1 MVVSKNYL
9 QESRRHICIVGK
21 FFVSRDQESRI
32 IDNLTFANAADKF
45 QFPLYSY
52 EKEIELDG
60 MALKLPGFKLPKEVG
75 ESDNFNELR
84 FPRIFDEF
92 SGEARNKFDGS
103 SDTRDNR
110 AEFIGGRL
118 FVELLNALDD
128 ALPFSH
134 PNFDKLI
141 SAAFIDY
148 IEWKQRTEDGS
159 TLILEMSLTDFV
171 EHPVVNQ
178 RIVSFI
184 RNAPEDLETRKGFSI
199 TFERAAREA
208 EKQMGGFDFGSL
220 DTKPDNGNDS
230 YLNILSRHLD
240 EFQRWLNDCNTRP
253 YIPHSDLFLSGV
265 SSWTIPSHA
274 RFDEYEA
281 GPIEYVRDSFRKFY
295 DANTRI
301 QEILECGPLL
311 SLMGYWALRRFGSNS
326 DAMARTI
333 GKQYYSILN
342 PRARES
348 NFFSDADAES
358 LSRDVEQDLSKKTRR
373 DKDKVAEQAVAD
385 AIARRAMQVVRH
397 KIQWKSKY
405 GAEDLFK
412 LLNDLHV
419 RLMALLTKGLKE
431 KLAETDALAEKFC
444 EAFMIYQKEIRSNKD
459 LSSSNLKS
467 KLEEAL
473 GKETYRQSGSWL
485 DDLCEAAA
493 KEDLQ
498 VEEIAEQFRNKFRER
513 ITEELSLLSNQF
525 IDQQSEEIDRASKD
539 AEIAHK
545 SVLGALRPNS
555 EGVPEA
561 APGGSLGVYDLE
573 QSREERKGQGAAEEY
588 HEVQV
593 SERSLTRTA
602 ELAGILI
609 EKLDSEQKESG
620 KVKERQT
627 ASEGPENVSENAG
640 WKPGLSKALGMVK
653 DSKDSHDYAG
663 QLTEL
668 RETLKTIPKD
678 QWDTKEMGPLPSEY
692 AEQQWDMQ
700 DGMSRLLNENDTNL
714 ILDTNFAGERG
725 IFRALLAGKYLYA
738 LPEGKSLLSLEDR
751 SLVVQLLVR
760 MVQFVGASAEWESPN
775 IIQGA
780 AGTRAR
786 REKLARTKEIIG
798 EEGNSQQG
806 KSAEVTTPSGVEK
819 IPWKDIFPV
828 PPNSGRDGIQ
838 KLTRCVEGCVQT
850 ARAMVRAADE
860 LEEREGLLKL
870 LKALRDSGKE
880 GWVTIVNE
888 TLEEHRNL
896 PISKQRILAVPVNA
910 DFEPPSVCY
919 ITRQAAPPNS
929 MQTNIEPLLE
939 SLFDD
944 VHEDEPEEKQR
955 PLGERKH
962 YRYLKNKSVKF
973 GIPVL
978 VGPGLVQK
986 ASENSC
992 RKLPVLDIDGSDT
1005 WQAVMC
1011 LSGLSSDSGKV
1022 RFWND
1027 PILESRQ
1034 AIFHARALA
1043 FKSKM
1048 ANKISSERP
1057 LGAAWCDVLV
1067 GNEALA
1073 QQFWSRVASWALSA
1087 RFNDDQQA
1095 DNIHM
1100 GKAVNAALVDLAK
1113 TYGLWYEDYPGKRRQ
1128 DTKGDLVGKFLP
1140 RFHIDS
1146 ENEDTDPFEIPINDS
1161 AWNQINPSNM
1171 FVGSP
1176 LEDKEKRIPIGGL
1189 HELFER
1195 I

>member
-1 MVVSKNYL
+1 MAVAKNYL
-9 QESRRHICIVGK
+9 EKSRRHICIVGK

-32 IDNLTFANAADKF
+32 IDNLTFADAADKF
-45 QFPLYSY
+45 RFPLYSY
-52 EKEIELDG
+52 EKEIELDS
-60 MALKLPGFKLPKEVG
+60 MALKLPGFKLPREVDN
-75 ESDNFNELR
+75 SDNFNELR

-92 SGEARNKFDGS
+92 SDDAKNEFDGS
-103 SDTRDNR
+103 PDSRDNR
-110 AEFIGGRL
+110 AEFIGGQL
-118 FVELLNALDD
+118 FIELLNALDD

-148 IEWKQRTEDGS
+148 IEWKQRTGDKN
-159 TLILEMSLTDFV
+159 TLILEMSLADFV

-184 RNAPEDLETRKGFSI
+184 RNAPEEVEVRKGFLI
-199 TFERAAREA
+199 TFKRAAREA
-208 EKQMGGFDFGSL
+208 EKQIGGFDFGSL
-220 DTKPDNGNDS
+220 DAKPDNGDDS
-230 YLNILSRHLD
+230 YLDILSGYLD

-274 RFDEYEA
+274 QADEYEA
-281 GPIEYVRDSFRKFY
+281 GPIEYVRDLFRKFY

-311 SLMGYWALRRFGSNS
+311 SLIGYWALRRFGSNS
-326 DAMARTI
+326 DAMARTM
-333 GKQYYSILN
+333 GKKYYSISN

-358 LSRDVEQDLSKKTRR
+358 LSRDVEQDLSIKTRR

-385 AIARRAMQVVRH
+385 AIARRAMQVVRN

-412 LLNDLHV
+412 LLNELHV

-431 KLAETDALAEKFC
+431 KLAEADALAEKFC
-444 EAFMIYQKEIRSNKD
+444 EAFMIYQKEVRSNKD
-459 LSSSNLKS
+459 LNSSNLKS

-473 GKETYRQSGSWL
+473 GKDTYRQSSSWL
-485 DDLCEAAA
+485 DELCEEAA

-539 AEIAHK
+539 AEVAHK
-545 SVLGALRPNS
+545 SVLQALRPNS

-573 QSREERKGQGAAEEY
+573 QSREEKKGKGALEEY
-588 HEVQV
+588 REIEA
-593 SERSLTRTA
+593 SRRSLARTA
-602 ELAGILI
+602 ELANVLI
-609 EKLDSEQKESG
+609 EKLDSEQKELS
-620 KVKERQT
+620 KVNEFQT
-627 ASEGPENVSENAG
+627 ASEGPENVSKNAD
-640 WKPGLSKALGMVK
+640 WKQSLSEALSVGR
-653 DSKDSHDYAG
+653 DSEDSDEYSIH
-663 QLTEL
+663 LTKLE
-668 RETLKTIPKD
+668 ETLETVPEN
-678 QWDTKEMGPLPSEY
+678 QWDTGEMGPLPSEY
-692 AEQQWDMQ
+692 AEQHWDMQ

-714 ILDTNFAGERG
+714 ILDTTFAGERG

-760 MVQFVGASAEWESPN
+760 MLQFVGASAEWESPN

-780 AGTRAR
+780 SGTRAR
-786 REKLARTKEIIG
+786 RKKLARTKEVIG
-798 EEGNSQQG
+798 EEGNSQHR
-806 KSAEVTTPSGVEK
+806 KNAEVNTPSGVEK
-819 IPWKDIFPV
+819 VPWKDIFPV

-838 KLTRCVEGCVQT
+838 KLTRCLEGCVQT

-888 TLEEHRNL
+888 TLEEHQIL
-896 PISKQRILAVPVNA
+896 PSSKQRILAVPVNA

-919 ITRQAAPPNS
+919 ITRQAASSNS
-929 MQTNIEPLLE
+929 MKTNIEPLLE

-962 YRYLKNKSVKF
+962 YRYLKNKSVKL
-973 GIPVL
+973 GMPVL
-978 VGPGLVQK
+978 VGPGLVQE
-986 ASENSC
+986 ASENSY
-992 RKLPVLDIDGSDT
+992 RKLPVLAIDGPDT

-1011 LSGLSSDSGKV
+1011 LSGLSSDSGKI
-1022 RFWND
+1022 RIWNE
-1027 PILESRQ
+1027 PISESRQ
-1034 AIFHARALA
+1034 AKFHERALA

-1048 ANKISSERP
+1048 ASKISGQRP

-1087 RFNDDQQA
+1087 RINDEKKA

-1128 DTKGDLVGKFLP
+1128 DTKDSLVGKFLP

-1146 ENEDTDPFEIPINDS
+1146 ENADTDPFEIPLSDS
-1161 AWNQINPSNM
+1161 AWNQINPSKM

-1176 LEDKEKRIPIGGL
+1176 LEDKKRRIPIGGL
-1189 HELFER
+1189 HELFAR